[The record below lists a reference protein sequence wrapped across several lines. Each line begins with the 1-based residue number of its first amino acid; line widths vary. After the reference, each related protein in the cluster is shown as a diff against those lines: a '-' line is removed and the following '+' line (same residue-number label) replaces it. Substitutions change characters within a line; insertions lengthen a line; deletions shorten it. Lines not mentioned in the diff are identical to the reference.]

1 MAHPNPMNR
10 GPVDPYGRYTP
21 HGPNPYVP
29 NSYPPVP
36 QPHPAGFARRGN
48 GFATASLTLGILTVL
63 GSWYFLIFG
72 TLGAIAGIIFGSI
85 GLSQH
90 RRGLTQ
96 SGQARSIIGI
106 ILSSLALVIAI
117 IFAVLVFM
125 IIMEEGGGTLTDP
138 AVPDSGIGENESFL
152 DRSHD
157 RYMEHT

>member
-1 MAHPNPMNR
+1 MAHPNPMNS
-10 GPVDPYGRYTP
+10 GPVNPHGHYNPY
-21 HGPNPYVP
+21 GPNPYA
-29 NSYPPVP
+29 PVP
-36 QPHPAGFARRGN
+36 HPHPTGYVRRSN
-48 GFATASLTLGILTVL
+48 GFATASLILGIITVL

-138 AVPDSGIGENESFL
+138 AVPDSGVGENESFL
-152 DRSHD
+152 DRSRD